1 MSYQSK
7 GGSEFRRWLVA
18 FGVLTLVMAMTNAA
32 VLSTV
37 SQDNGEKKAPAPKAN
52 PEKSKT
58 DAKSNQ
64 QKPQTP
70 GHDTNPAK
78 GQKDHPQASPAE
90 KKRQAMSLLDAVLV
104 GTDKIEPVEY
114 GILVQVEAATLLWPL
129 DKERSVAILTDA
141 VKTMR
146 DVLNAEKQSKEKKA
160 ASKSRQ
166 SLRSLALR
174 KIAALKPDLLKNL
187 RVDSASDDKTKPAL
201 LDEWTPEARALIGV
215 ALEQIDKDPKL
226 AAQLAEQTMAL
237 GQVPWTYFLDELSR
251 RDADGAERL
260 ATMLINRMRDSS
272 FEPLAF
278 TNLQGFMLAS
288 GRSAAL
294 KELFFQSTAA
304 QLRQTMRPDKTEH
317 ELTGDLYAART
328 ALSLAATHYSS
339 EQAEFAN
346 IVSTIEA
353 MFTQR
358 SLAVPGPPVVKI
370 VDPSAMNQV
379 RPGDSMEIASALSR
393 VDAINNTKAR
403 DKEYR
408 QLAVKAGLKT
418 DLSLA
423 ESIVSKIEDDAIRRD
438 TITQL
443 YKPLV
448 LKAIEESTWSYA
460 QTLTLKVQDPLVRT
474 LLFDRIA
481 QAMARAHEDRSL
493 VMDVYR
499 LATTTLDHEDATQPV
514 AKAFLILAKSLWP
527 VDREA
532 GVDAVNSAIAVLNK
546 ISRRGEMFEEPSLR
560 EAVNSLVNPP
570 NYVLDADDI
579 LVLPEML
586 GDVFREMAKRD
597 ANKSVMI
604 ADGLAH
610 RGLYSVAHLAI
621 SKTLLEAIRSPESAR
636 PRPTKPLAFSP
647 TQLALLCSIRLP

>member
-7 GGSEFRRWLVA
+7 DRLEMRRFLVVL
-18 FGVLTLVMAMTNAA
+18 GVLALVMAMTDAA
-32 VLSTV
+32 VPSTI
-37 SQDNGEKKAPAPKAN
+37 SQDNGEKKTPAPKAT

-58 DAKSNQ
+58 DAKGNR
-64 QKPQTP
+64 QKPQAS
-70 GHDTNPAK
+70 GHDTNRAK
-78 GQKDHPQASPAE
+78 GQKDQPPISPAE
-90 KKRQAMSLLDAVLV
+90 KKRLAMSLLDGVLV

-129 DKERSVAILTDA
+129 DKERSVAILTGA

-146 DVLNAEKQSKEKKA
+146 GVLSAEKQSKEKNA
-160 ASKSRQ
+160 ASKNRE

-187 RVDSASDDKTKPAL
+187 SVDSTPDDKTRPAL
-201 LDEWTPEARALIGV
+201 LDEWTPEARALISV
-215 ALEQIDKDPKL
+215 ALDQVDKDPKM
-226 AAQLAEQTMAL
+226 AAQLAEQTMSL
-237 GQVPWTYFLDELSR
+237 GMVDWTYFLNELNR
-251 RDADGAERL
+251 RDAGGAERL
-260 ATMLINRMRDSS
+260 ATTLINRMRGSS
-272 FEPLAF
+272 FDPVAMI
-278 TNLQGFMLAS
+278 NLQGFMLAS
-288 GRSAAL
+288 GRSSAL
-294 KELFFQSTAA
+294 KGLFFQSVAA
-304 QLRQTMRPDKTEH
+304 QLRQSVRPDKADED
-317 ELTGDLYAART
+317 LNVDLYYAKMMLA
-328 ALSLAATHYSS
+328 LAASHSLNG
-339 EQAEFAN
+339 QAEFAN

-358 SLAVPGPPVVKI
+358 SLAVAGPPVVKI
-370 VDPSAMNQV
+370 VDPSAMSRV

-393 VDAINNTKAR
+393 VEAINNTKAR

-448 LKAIEESTWSYA
+448 RKAIEESTWSYA

-514 AKAFLILAKSLWP
+514 AKAFLTLAKSLWP
-527 VDREA
+527 VDPAA
-532 GVDAVNSAIAVLNK
+532 GTDAVNSAIAVLNK
-546 ISRRGEMFEEPSLR
+546 IARRGELFEEPSLW
-560 EAVNSLVNPP
+560 EAVNSLVNPS
-570 NYVLDADDI
+570 NYVLSADDI

-597 ANKSVMI
+597 ASKSVMI

-621 SKTLLEAIRSPESAR
+621 SKTLLEAIRSPETTRAK
-636 PRPTKPLAFSP
+636 PPKPLAFSP
-647 TQLALLCSIRLP
+647 IQWALLRQIRLS